1 MVAAN
6 MEEFHHC
13 KNYHILL
20 EWFVYDIVTHCTT
33 FQFICTIVQVV
44 QEKRSICKKDL
55 HIINR
60 HFLGHLDD
68 SNKFT
73 YFFLPVVLVFLVLEL
88 ADKAVELEDLLARQ
102 EFQFPK

>member
-33 FQFICTIVQVV
+33 FQFILS
-44 QEKRSICKKDL
+44 RSICKKDL